1 MYFSTLFGIVYRE
14 MKQFL
19 VVSVLKKIKV
29 KKLMKCCHLL
39 EWLQYQ
45 VYILKTVVLIG
56 KKLLNF
62 LIVVDVLS
70 SLTISPNKSE
80 LYSSVSTPDSSA
92 KGSLPQTPSTW

>member
-1 MYFSTLFGIVYRE
+1 MLSSLGVAPVSGMYSLNCWIN
-14 MKQFL
+14 
-19 VVSVLKKIKV
+19 KKIKI
-29 KKLMKCCHLL
+29 H
-39 EWLQYQ
+39 
-45 VYILKTVVLIG
+45 I
-56 KKLLNF
+56 F